1 MNELEILDD
10 IKIENMIYEI
20 RGKQVMLDSDLAKL
34 YKCKNGTKEINQA
47 VKNNVEKFPERFS
60 WILTDKEYE
69 NLRSIFLTSSS
80 KNNYGGRRYKPRV
93 FTEQGVA
100 MLATVLKSKTA
111 TKVSI
116 AIMDAFVIMRK
127 YISNSLLE
135 QKYIND
141 LVLQNTED
149 IKLLKQ
155 SFSKFEELSNE
166 IYFDGQIYDAYS
178 KIKDILSMAKKEL
191 IIIDAY
197 ADKVVL
203 DMIKDLSVKVTLIV
217 KNKSLLTKTDIN
229 KYNSQYSNLNIIYD
243 DSFYDRYFII
253 DNDIIYHCGASINHA
268 GSKTFSINKL
278 EDEIVKKSL
287 INKIGDTIYNFKK

>member
-1 MNELEILDD
+1 M
-10 IKIENMIYEI
+10 
-20 RGKQVMLDSDLAKL
+20 
-34 YKCKNGTKEINQA
+34 
-47 VKNNVEKFPERFS
+47 
-60 WILTDKEYE
+60 
-69 NLRSIFLTSSS
+69 TSNS
-80 KNNYGGRRYKPRV
+80 KSNYGGRRYNPRV
-93 FTEQGVA
+93 FTKQGVA
-100 MLATVLKSKTA
+100 MLATILKSKTA
-111 TKVSI
+111 TNVSI

-127 YISNSLLE
+127 YISTNLIE

-155 SFSKFEELSNE
+155 SFSNFEELTNE

-197 ADKVVL
+197 ADKTVL
-203 DMIKDLSVKVTLIV
+203 DMVKDLSVKVILIV

-229 KYNSQYSNLNIIYD
+229 KYNSQYNNLTIVYD
-243 DSFYDRYFII
+243 DTFHDRYFII
-253 DNDIIYHCGASINHA
+253 DHNIMYHCGTSINHA

-278 EDEIVKKSL
+278 EDKIVKESL
-287 INKIGDTIYNFKK
+287 MNKINILKNNML